1 MHGQTQQSGP
11 VRTEEC
17 AIEPV
22 PSNTGYRYRIIL
34 RGECGQ
40 LLAALFDDAA
50 IESSRDRTC
59 IIAAVSDDSGL
70 YSLLDRI
77 QDLALHLVSL
87 NELGGDSGNHP
98 PGRMPGGRWKRRL
111 LSTGRSR
118 RLGPAGQGGV
128 REEPR

>member
-59 IIAAVSDDSGL
+59 IMEPAILPPLAERPSSPACVVQGCCGSHTPSGH
-70 YSLLDRI
+70 R
-77 QDLALHLVSL
+77 
-87 NELGGDSGNHP
+87 G
-98 PGRMPGGRWKRRL
+98 
-111 LSTGRSR
+111 
-118 RLGPAGQGGV
+118 
-128 REEPR
+128 